1 MNATQ
6 FKKLKGSKK
15 IIMLTCYDFSFA
27 SALEEAGVD
36 ALLVGDSLGNVV
48 QGKETTL
55 PVTLDQI
62 IYHTEMVKRGAPNTF
77 VVADMP
83 FLSYQISVEEALRNC
98 GLVMKETNCDA
109 VKLEGGEEVAHLV
122 RRLTEIGIPVMGHI
136 GVTPQSAKLMG
147 YGKRGKDISDAEYLK
162 RSAKALYEAG
172 AFSLV
177 LENMAATLAKEI
189 TELVQIPTIGIG
201 AGPEC
206 NGQVLVLHDF
216 MGLTKD
222 RPPFA
227 KAYFDLRAE
236 LKKAVSSYKNDVEQG
251 KL

>member
-6 FKKLKGSKK
+6 LKKLKGSKK

-98 GLVMKETNCDA
+98 GQVMKETNCDA

-206 NGQVLVLHDF
+206 DGQVLVLHDF

-227 KAYFDLRAE
+227 KAYFDLRTE

>member
-98 GLVMKETNCDA
+98 GQVMKETNCDA

>member
-98 GLVMKETNCDA
+98 GQVMKETNCDA

-206 NGQVLVLHDF
+206 DGQVLVLHDF

>member
-83 FLSYQISVEEALRNC
+83 FLSYQISIEEAIKNC
-98 GLVMKETNCDA
+98 GQVMKETNCDA
-109 VKLEGGEEVAHLV
+109 VKLEGGEETAHLV

-147 YGKRGKDISDAEYLK
+147 YGKRGKDVSDAEYLK

-177 LENMAATLAKEI
+177 LENMASSLAKEK
-189 TELVQIPTIGIG
+189 TELVEMPTIGIG

-206 NGQVLVLHDF
+206 DGQVLVLHDF

-227 KAYFDLRAE
+227 KAYFDLRTE

>member
-122 RRLTEIGIPVMGHI
+122 RRLTEVGIPVMGHI

-206 NGQVLVLHDF
+206 DGQVLVLHDF

-227 KAYFDLRAE
+227 KAYFDLRTE

>member
-98 GLVMKETNCDA
+98 GQVMKETNCDA

-122 RRLTEIGIPVMGHI
+122 RRLTEVGIPVMGHI

-147 YGKRGKDISDAEYLK
+147 YGKRGKDLSDAEYLK

-206 NGQVLVLHDF
+206 DGQVLVLHDF

-227 KAYFDLRAE
+227 KAYFDLRTE

>member
-98 GLVMKETNCDA
+98 GQVMKETNCDA

-147 YGKRGKDISDAEYLK
+147 YGKRGKDISDAAYLK

-206 NGQVLVLHDF
+206 DGQVLVLHDF

-227 KAYFDLRAE
+227 KAYFALRPE
-236 LKKAVSSYKNDVEQG
+236 LKKAVSSYTNDVELG

>member
-83 FLSYQISVEEALRNC
+83 FLSYQIRVEEALRNC
-98 GLVMKETNCDA
+98 GQVMKETNCDA

-147 YGKRGKDISDAEYLK
+147 YGKRGKDLSDAEYLK

-206 NGQVLVLHDF
+206 DGQVLVLHDF

>member
-6 FKKLKGSKK
+6 VKKLKGSKK

-98 GLVMKETNCDA
+98 GQVMKETNCDA

-147 YGKRGKDISDAEYLK
+147 YGKRGKDLSDAEYLK

-206 NGQVLVLHDF
+206 DGQVLVLHDF

>member
-98 GLVMKETNCDA
+98 GQVMKETNCDA

-122 RRLTEIGIPVMGHI
+122 RRLTEVGIPVMGHI

-206 NGQVLVLHDF
+206 DGQVLVLHDF

-251 KL
+251 KM

>member
-98 GLVMKETNCDA
+98 GQVMKETNCDA

-122 RRLTEIGIPVMGHI
+122 RRLTEVGIPVMGHI

-206 NGQVLVLHDF
+206 DGQVLVLHDF

-227 KAYFDLRAE
+227 KAYFDLRTE

>member
-1 MNATQ
+1 
-6 FKKLKGSKK
+6 
-15 IIMLTCYDFSFA
+15 
-27 SALEEAGVD
+27 VD

-147 YGKRGKDISDAEYLK
+147 MASVVKTYQMRNTL
-162 RSAKALYEAG
+162 SA
-172 AFSLV
+172 
-177 LENMAATLAKEI
+177 
-189 TELVQIPTIGIG
+189 VQRPFMK
-201 AGPEC
+201 
-206 NGQVLVLHDF
+206 QVLFLWF
-216 MGLTKD
+216 WKTW
-222 RPPFA
+222 PPLW
-227 KAYFDLRAE
+227 LR
-236 LKKAVSSYKNDVEQG
+236 K
-251 KL
+251 

>member
-147 YGKRGKDISDAEYLK
+147 YGKRGKNISDAEYLK

-206 NGQVLVLHDF
+206 DGQVLVLHDF

-251 KL
+251 KM

>member
-15 IIMLTCYDFSFA
+15 IIMLTCYEFSFA

-48 QGKETTL
+48 QGKESTL

-98 GLVMKETNCDA
+98 GQVMKKTNCDA

-147 YGKRGKDISDAEYLK
+147 YGKRGKDISDAEYLR

-177 LENMAATLAKEI
+177 LENMAGTLAKEI

-206 NGQVLVLHDF
+206 DGQVLVLHDF

-251 KL
+251 ML

>member
-98 GLVMKETNCDA
+98 GQVMKETNCDA

-206 NGQVLVLHDF
+206 DGQVLVLHDF

-227 KAYFDLRAE
+227 KPYFDLRAE

>member
-98 GLVMKETNCDA
+98 GQVMKETNCDA

-147 YGKRGKDISDAEYLK
+147 YGKRGKNISDAEYLK

-206 NGQVLVLHDF
+206 DGQVLVLHDF

>member
-15 IIMLTCYDFSFA
+15 IIMLTCYEFSFA

-48 QGKETTL
+48 QGKDTTL

-98 GLVMKETNCDA
+98 GQIMKETNCDA

-147 YGKRGKDISDAEYLK
+147 YGKRGKDISDAEYLR

-177 LENMAATLAKEI
+177 LENMAGTLAKEI

-206 NGQVLVLHDF
+206 DGQVLVLHDF

-251 KL
+251 ML

>member
-98 GLVMKETNCDA
+98 GQVMKETNCDA

-147 YGKRGKDISDAEYLK
+147 YGKRGKDLSDAEYLK
-162 RSAKALYEAG
+162 RGAKALYEAG

-206 NGQVLVLHDF
+206 DGQVLVLHDF

>member
-1 MNATQ
+1 MNAIQ

-15 IIMLTCYDFSFA
+15 IIMLTCYEFSFA

-48 QGKETTL
+48 QGKESTL

-98 GLVMKETNCDA
+98 GQVMKKTDCDA
-109 VKLEGGEEVAHLV
+109 VKLEGGEEFAHLV

-177 LENMAATLAKEI
+177 LENMAGTLAKEI

-206 NGQVLVLHDF
+206 DGQVLVLHDF

-251 KL
+251 VL

>member
-15 IIMLTCYDFSFA
+15 IIMLTCYEFSFA

-48 QGKETTL
+48 QGKESTL

-98 GLVMKETNCDA
+98 GQVMKKTNCDA

-177 LENMAATLAKEI
+177 LENMAGALAKEI

-206 NGQVLVLHDF
+206 DGQVLVLHDF

>member
-15 IIMLTCYDFSFA
+15 IIMLTCYEFSFA

-48 QGKETTL
+48 QGKESTL

-98 GLVMKETNCDA
+98 GQVMKETNCDA

-206 NGQVLVLHDF
+206 DGQVLVLHDF

-227 KAYFDLRAE
+227 KAYFDLRTE

>member
-83 FLSYQISVEEALRNC
+83 FLSYQISIEEAIKNC
-98 GLVMKETNCDA
+98 GQVMKETNCDA

-147 YGKRGKDISDAEYLK
+147 YGKRGKDVSDAEYLK

-177 LENMAATLAKEI
+177 LENMASTLAKEI

-206 NGQVLVLHDF
+206 DGQVLVLHDF

>member
-6 FKKLKGSKK
+6 FKKLKGSKR

-36 ALLVGDSLGNVV
+36 ALLVGDSLGNVI
-48 QGKETTL
+48 QGRETTL
-55 PVTLDQI
+55 PVTLDDI

-83 FLSYQISVEEALRNC
+83 FLSYQISIEEAIKNC
-98 GLVMKETNCDA
+98 GQVMKETNCDA

-147 YGKRGKDISDAEYLK
+147 YGKRGKDVSDAEYLK

-177 LENMAATLAKEI
+177 LENMASTLAKEI
-189 TELVQIPTIGIG
+189 TELVEIPTIGIG

-206 NGQVLVLHDF
+206 NGQVLVLYDF
-216 MGLTKD
+216 IGLTKD

-227 KAYFDLRAE
+227 KAYFDLREEIRA
-236 LKKAVSSYKNDVEQG
+236 AVAHYRTDVEQS

>member
-15 IIMLTCYDFSFA
+15 IIMLTCYEFSFA

-98 GLVMKETNCDA
+98 GQVMKETNCDA

-122 RRLTEIGIPVMGHI
+122 RRLTDIGIPVMGHI

-147 YGKRGKDISDAEYLK
+147 YGKRGKDLSDSEYLK

-206 NGQVLVLHDF
+206 DGQVLVLHDF

-222 RPPFA
+222 SPPFA

-236 LKKAVSSYKNDVEQG
+236 LKKAVTSYKNDVEQG

>member
-98 GLVMKETNCDA
+98 GQVMKETNCDA

-122 RRLTEIGIPVMGHI
+122 RRLTEVGIPVMGHI

-147 YGKRGKDISDAEYLK
+147 YGKRRKDISDAEYLK

-206 NGQVLVLHDF
+206 DGQVLVLHDF

>member
-15 IIMLTCYDFSFA
+15 IIMLTCYEFSFA

-48 QGKETTL
+48 QGKESTL

-98 GLVMKETNCDA
+98 GQVMKKTNCDA

-177 LENMAATLAKEI
+177 LENMAGALAKEI

-206 NGQVLVLHDF
+206 DGQVLVLHDF

-251 KL
+251 ML

>member
-27 SALEEAGVD
+27 SALEEAAVD

-98 GLVMKETNCDA
+98 GQVMKETNCDA

-122 RRLTEIGIPVMGHI
+122 RRLTEVGIPVMGHI

-206 NGQVLVLHDF
+206 DGQVLVLHDF

>member
-98 GLVMKETNCDA
+98 GQVMKETNCDA

-147 YGKRGKDISDAEYLK
+147 YGKRGKDLSDAEYLK

-206 NGQVLVLHDF
+206 DGQVLVLHDF

-227 KAYFDLRAE
+227 KAYFDLRTE

>member
-98 GLVMKETNCDA
+98 GQVMKETNCDA

-122 RRLTEIGIPVMGHI
+122 RRLTEVGIPVMGHI

-206 NGQVLVLHDF
+206 DGQVLVLHDF

>member
-206 NGQVLVLHDF
+206 DGQVLVLHDF

>member
-98 GLVMKETNCDA
+98 GQVMKETNCDA

-147 YGKRGKDISDAEYLK
+147 YGKRGKNISDAEYLK

-206 NGQVLVLHDF
+206 DGQVLVLHDF

-251 KL
+251 KM

>member
-1 MNATQ
+1 MNAIQ

-15 IIMLTCYDFSFA
+15 IIMLTCYEFSFA

-48 QGKETTL
+48 QGKESTL

-98 GLVMKETNCDA
+98 GQVMKKTNCDA

-177 LENMAATLAKEI
+177 LENMAGTLAKEI

-206 NGQVLVLHDF
+206 DGQVLVLHDF

-251 KL
+251 ML

>member
-98 GLVMKETNCDA
+98 GQVMKETNCDA

-147 YGKRGKDISDAEYLK
+147 YGKRGKDLSDAEYLK

-206 NGQVLVLHDF
+206 DGQVLVLHDF

>member
-15 IIMLTCYDFSFA
+15 IIMLTCYEFSFA

-62 IYHTEMVKRGAPNTF
+62 IYHTEMVRRGAPNTF

-98 GLVMKETNCDA
+98 GQIMKETDCDA

-147 YGKRGKDISDAEYLK
+147 YGKRGKDISDAEYLR

-177 LENMAATLAKEI
+177 LENMAGTLAKEI

-206 NGQVLVLHDF
+206 DGQVLVLHDF

>member
-98 GLVMKETNCDA
+98 GQVMKETNCDA

-122 RRLTEIGIPVMGHI
+122 RRLTEVGIPVMGHI

-147 YGKRGKDISDAEYLK
+147 YGKRGKDLSDAEYLK

-206 NGQVLVLHDF
+206 DGQVLVLHDF

>member
-83 FLSYQISVEEALRNC
+83 FLSYQIRVEEALRNC
-98 GLVMKETNCDA
+98 GQVMKETNCDA

-206 NGQVLVLHDF
+206 DGQVLVLHDF